1 MQRSDDTAQALSKRL
16 EGYHA
21 QTVSV
26 KYKAIVKHEASEA
39 TRRPDLTNHLPL
51 SH

>member
-26 KYKAIVKHEASEA
+26 KYKASVKCKAREA
-39 TRRPDLTNHLPL
+39 TRRPDLTSQLPL